1 MITLDQAKAHLR
13 IDHDAEDAD
22 ISVRL
27 AMAVS
32 LIQDYIGDRALMTTF
47 SGGVEDAATLLVL
60 GELYANRESS
70 ADPLSPSVRGLLE
83 RLRMPGYA

>member
-1 MITLDQAKAHLR
+1 MITLEQAKVHLR

-22 ISVRL
+22 ITARL
-27 AMAVS
+27 GMAFAVV
-32 LIQDYIGDRALMTTF
+32 QDYIGDRSVLTAH
-47 SGGVEDAATLLVL
+47 SDAVEDAATLLVL

-83 RLRMPGYA
+83 RLRAPGYA

>member
-1 MITLDQAKAHLR
+1 MITLEQAKVHLR

-22 ISVRL
+22 ITMRL
-27 AMAVS
+27 RMAAAIVADYVS
-32 LIQDYIGDRALMTTF
+32 TTTT
-47 SGGVEDAATLLVL
+47 SRVNLDVEDAATLLVL

-83 RLRMPGYA
+83 RLRAPGYA